1 MNKIIKTLPFNTF
14 VSVWRCRQ
22 ENIFSSHWPFN
33 KTIGVC
39 IVTHVIFP
47 KGWRTLIKSV
57 SLQPSA
63 TARQWMTREGGVL
76 WCAVELRANDC
87 GIERLE
93 LEVKVE
99 MDELG
104 DNE

>member
-1 MNKIIKTLPFNTF
+1 MTKSLPFNTF
-14 VSVWRCRQ
+14 ILVWRCRQ
-22 ENIFSSHWPFN
+22 KNIFPSHWPFI
-33 KTIGVC
+33 KTLRVG

-47 KGWRTLIKSV
+47 KGWSTLIKSV

-87 GIERLE
+87 EIERLE
-93 LEVKVE
+93 LDVKVE